1 MLSEIKS
8 KFLEVMNIAMTEGI
22 KGNAARRFK
31 LVVLIN
37 FT

>member
-22 KGNAARRFK
+22 KGNAAKSFK
-31 LVVLIN
+31 LVVLIHC
-37 FT
+37 T